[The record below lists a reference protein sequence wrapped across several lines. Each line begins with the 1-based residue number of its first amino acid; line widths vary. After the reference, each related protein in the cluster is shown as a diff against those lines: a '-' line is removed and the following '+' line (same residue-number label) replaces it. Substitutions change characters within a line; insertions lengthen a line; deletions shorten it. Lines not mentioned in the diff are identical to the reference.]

1 MEEKKESSSNDV
13 PVLDV
18 TDYFSWRSKMKA
30 YLKKFGIWEI
40 VINPPAPS
48 NKKGKPAAQKEA
60 KKDNTTA
67 LKFLLDGLPSSL
79 KESVGE
85 FTSAKDLWFKL
96 ESEYQKAKPEPEKA
110 DQKSEDKPPEELN
123 QEEDKQ
129 EEDSSKG
136 MNSCDY
142 DSLCDEI
149 EKVLANDDE
158 AMLKAKQRTI
168 NYVCHIDLR
177 ADWFLNKVDL
187 NQSDYK
193 AFRTTTFDYMDNLQK
208 QNVEL
213 KELLKKLKHEGVG
226 WLKLLKEKEEEKE

>member
-1 MEEKKESSSNDV
+1 MEKQNEGLSEEFWDLGNCHQS
-13 PVLDV
+13 
-18 TDYFSWRSKMKA
+18 
-30 YLKKFGIWEI
+30 
-40 VINPPAPS
+40 PAPS
-48 NKKGKPAAQKEA
+48 NKKGKLAAQKEA
-60 KKDNTTA
+60 KKENTTA
-67 LKFLLDGLPSSL
+67 LKFLMDGLPSSV

-85 FTSAKDLWFKL
+85 YTSAKDIWFKM
-96 ESEYQKAKPEPEKA
+96 ESEYQKARPEPEKA

-149 EKVLANDDE
+149 EKVLADDDE
-158 AMLKAKQRTI
+158 AMLKAKQRII
-168 NYVCHIDLR
+168 NYVCNIDLR

-193 AFRTTTFDYMDNLQK
+193 MFRMKTFDYMDNLQK

-213 KELLKKLKHEGVG
+213 KSCLRNLSM
-226 WLKLLKEKEEEKE
+226 KE